1 MTPAEFKSTRES
13 LHLTVKWLA
22 THMRVRRQSVQRWEN
37 GQNPIPD
44 SVETALHDLEVLT
57 QASIDEGVEA
67 RTDPIRVPREDESP
81 ESGMPP
87 AWHRMVA
94 RQVADRTGA
103 RIEYRDDD
111 GSAG

>member
-37 GQNPIPD
+37 GRVPIPD
-44 SVETALHDLEVLT
+44 SVQSALHDLEVFT
-57 QASIDEGVEA
+57 KTTIDEGVA
-67 RTDPIRVPREDESP
+67 AGRDPLPVPRLDENDKQ
-81 ESGMPP
+81 GMPP

-94 RQVADRTGA
+94 KQVACQTGA
-103 RIEYRDDD
+103 RIVYEDDD
-111 GSAG
+111 E